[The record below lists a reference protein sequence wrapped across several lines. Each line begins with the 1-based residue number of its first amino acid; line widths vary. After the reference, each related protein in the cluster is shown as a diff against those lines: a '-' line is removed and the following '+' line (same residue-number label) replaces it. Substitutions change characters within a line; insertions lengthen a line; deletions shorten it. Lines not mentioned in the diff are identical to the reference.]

1 MWQFRCRNRNRNRY
15 SVSLYIY
22 YNSILCLYILIPAD
36 LFTRW
41 GIDLFSPPGSVLPV
55 FSVRGS
61 IYWFPQDRFRGDR
74 IPRDTGTPSY
84 ATGMCVCLC
93 RYVCLCVFICLC
105 IGMSVYLC
113 ISVCVFMYMYVCMYI
128 CMYVYVCMFA

>member
-36 LFTRW
+36 LFTGW

-61 IYWFPQDRFRGDR
+61 IYWSPDRFRGAR
-74 IPRDTGTPSY
+74 IPRDTGVTGQNIAPAELYTGILWPKPIYTP
-84 ATGMCVCLC
+84 G
-93 RYVCLCVFICLC
+93 RDC
-105 IGMSVYLC
+105 IMAYTNSCPSGQIIPHEYQNHARTS
-113 ISVCVFMYMYVCMYI
+113 
-128 CMYVYVCMFA
+128 